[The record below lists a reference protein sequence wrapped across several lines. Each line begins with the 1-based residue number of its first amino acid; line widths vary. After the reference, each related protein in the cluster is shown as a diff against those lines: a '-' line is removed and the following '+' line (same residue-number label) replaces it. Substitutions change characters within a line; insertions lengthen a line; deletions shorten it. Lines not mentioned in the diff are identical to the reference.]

1 MDYRNGTGSLRV
13 TSKSKNPPLVTSER
27 YRSHSSAER
36 GDVKV
41 SKKHSSANSEPF
53 SNGLNSKVEEKKGHK
68 GKFSRHSISR
78 GSNLKGKYIEKDDG
92 EKKRSK
98 DVVFLTGRRDKSGK
112 KGYTPIETLFKGV
125 KERKEGANEKEKEA
139 AKDKGKEEDSDLDG
153 EEGRVR
159 VVWRKNNDN
168 NKEEREEREKREKE
182 NEKIRER
189 QRDREKGK
197 DQHHNKKEWNK
208 SKERDRKKETERR
221 SKRHST
227 GEVETNEKDDIGDC
241 LGPMRQEILKSR
253 SDSDSAL
260 VQKLQN
266 EIKELKRKN
275 KKLKSSCNLERA
287 IAERVLTLPSFL
299 CLCFSNHCLMWPLP
313 CSTRQS

>member
-41 SKKHSSANSEPF
+41 SKKHTSANSEPL
-53 SNGLNSKVEEKKGHK
+53 SNGLNSKVEEKKDHK

-78 GSNLKGKYIEKDDG
+78 GSNLKGKYRERDEG

-98 DVVFLTGRRDKSGK
+98 DVVFLTGRRDKGGK
-112 KGYTPIETLFKGV
+112 KSYTPIESLFKGV

-139 AKDKGKEEDSDLDG
+139 KEAAKDKGKDEEDSDLEG

-197 DQHHNKKEWNK
+197 DQHYNKKERNK
-208 SKERDRKKETERR
+208 SKERERKKETERR
-221 SKRHST
+221 NKRHST

-241 LGPMRQEILKSR
+241 LGPMRQEIFKSR

-287 IAERVLTLPSFL
+287 IAERVPAFCCLP
-299 CLCFSNHCLMWPLP
+299 FSNHCL
-313 CSTRQS
+313 CV